1 MNPVIL
7 KLYYDYSILDI
18 FTTIFLVFLSFF
30 LTFYIRN
37 ILQLNRT
44 STLIIFSIHTLMFPI
59 YILYLFLYGTDSLTY
74 FIRFEGF
81 SLVDFKPGQVFMNN
95 IIIFFDF
102 LKFNFYNINYIFS
115 FLSLFSFLLYLKI
128 IENIKIK
135 NRFNFY
141 VIFSFLCLPSIHFW
155 HMGFSKDT
163 LTFFGTSLIVYEMI
177 KLKPNL
183 ILILFSCILLYLV
196 RPHVG
201 LIVFIPVAV
210 YYFINNKNKFIK
222 IFILFLLA
230 ILTPVMMQSIFNF
243 TGLDSL
249 ITFVTMFQDAYV
261 DNEATALYYDRNLL
275 QKMLT
280 YIFLPN
286 IFILKDTSLFYL
298 YIAFENTFLIYLFL
312 NVINYKI
319 LKIKNL
325 KNYLFL
331 ILFSFACLC
340 IFSYITSNIGIATRQ
355 KWIFLPALFILFS
368 KSKYNLNYK

>member
-1 MNPVIL
+1 
-7 KLYYDYSILDI
+7 
-18 FTTIFLVFLSFF
+18 
-30 LTFYIRN
+30 
-37 ILQLNRT
+37 
-44 STLIIFSIHTLMFPI
+44 MFPI

-275 QKMLT
+275 QKMVT

-298 YIAFENTFLIYLFL
+298 Y
-312 NVINYKI
+312 VINYKI

-331 ILFSFACLC
+331 ILFSFACLF